1 LVVHVE
7 TSSGDLRGSGKQK
20 SRRDPAASTI
30 DDLSSDHMTKG
41 RRRLESG
48 TSSKPVRAHVQNSA
62 FAVNGAVLRIT
73 INGAPLFDR
82 TIMPDPYT
90 MRQGI

>member
-1 LVVHVE
+1 
-7 TSSGDLRGSGKQK
+7 
-20 SRRDPAASTI
+20 
-30 DDLSSDHMTKG
+30 MTKS

-62 FAVNGAVLRIT
+62 VAVNGAVLRIT

-82 TIMPDPYT
+82 TIMPDPCLT
-90 MRQGI
+90 RQGI